1 MVARTDLDPQ
11 LELQLI
17 GNVMSQRD
25 KKSQK
30 AAFNILGP
38 MRGLIVFLLLLSG
51 IINILALTGSF
62 YMLQIYD
69 RALVSG
75 SIPTLIA
82 ISVLAIG
89 LYCFQGIFDIIRTQV
104 LVRVGARLDRRL
116 APVAHRVVVDMP
128 RLGYSTSEAL
138 ERGRDVDTIRGFLGS
153 QGPIAIFDL
162 PWMPVFLAFVYFL
175 HPTLG
180 ALTIGGAFVLA
191 ILAISTEL
199 RMRNWSHA
207 TTVATIERNA
217 IADSNARNAE
227 VLKAMGFASRA
238 VARFTKA
245 NDRHLELQTHTTD
258 ISGTFGAVSRV
269 LRMLLQSAILGLAAY
284 LTIRGEM
291 SAGAIIAAT
300 IASAR
305 AMAPIDM
312 AIGNAK
318 NMEAAR
324 AAWKRVRQ
332 TVEIMENQPRPMEL
346 PRPVAS
352 LKVEGATIAA
362 PTTGRILLSD
372 VTFEAMAGQAIGIIG
387 PSGGGKSTLAR
398 ALTGVWPPLRGSVR
412 LDDAELS
419 QWDDDARGAHV
430 GYLPQDVA
438 LLDATV
444 EENITRLAET
454 SDSTAIVEAARAASV
469 HEMIVRMPDGYG
481 TYLGPMG
488 TAISG
493 GQRQRLGLAR
503 ALYGNPFLV
512 VLDEPN
518 ANLDPEGEA
527 ALTAA
532 IEGIKQRG
540 GIAVV
545 IAHRPSALQACDLI
559 GVVQRGKLTAF
570 GPRDQI
576 LNPQSV
582 PKVETPAASAKDAP
596 KVGPAYSLRS
606 ADRIAAGGA
615 TS

>member
-1 MVARTDLDPQ
+1 M
-11 LELQLI
+11 
-17 GNVMSQRD
+17 GHRD
-25 KKSQK
+25 KKSK
-30 AAFNILGP
+30 IAVSNLLGP
-38 MRGLIVFLLLLSG
+38 VRGLVVFLMLLSG

-75 SIPTLIA
+75 SIATLVA
-82 ISVLAIG
+82 ISVLALG
-89 LYCFQGIFDIIRTQV
+89 LYCFQGIFDIIRTQI

-116 APVAHRVVVDMP
+116 APVAHKVVVDMP
-128 RLGYSTSEAL
+128 RLGYSPSEAL
-138 ERGRDVDTIRGFLGS
+138 ERGRDVDTVRGFLGS
-153 QGPIAIFDL
+153 QGPVAIFDL

-180 ALTIGGAFVLA
+180 ALTIAGAFVLA
-191 ILAISTEL
+191 TLAIATEL
-199 RMRNWSHA
+199 RARSASNA

-238 VARFTKA
+238 VARFAKA
-245 NDRHLELQTHTTD
+245 NERHLQLQTQTTD
-258 ISGTFGAVSRV
+258 ITGTFAAISRV
-269 LRMLLQSAILGLAAY
+269 LRMLLQSGILGLAAF
-284 LTIRGEM
+284 LTIRGEL

-305 AMAPIDM
+305 AMAPIDL

-332 TVEIMENQPRPMEL
+332 TVEIMENQPHPMQL
-346 PRPVAS
+346 PRPEAT

-362 PTTGRILLSD
+362 PTTGRVLLSD
-372 VTFEAMAGQAIGIIG
+372 VTFEAKAGQAIGIIG

-398 ALTGVWPPLRGSVR
+398 ALTGIWAPLRGSIR
-412 LDDAELS
+412 LDDADLS

-444 EENITRLAET
+444 EENITRLAEV
-454 SDSTAIVEAARAASV
+454 SDSTAVVAAARAALV
-469 HEMIVRMPDGYG
+469 HEMIVRMPDGYA
-481 TYLGPMG
+481 TYLGPLG
-488 TAISG
+488 TAMSG
-493 GQRQRLGLAR
+493 GQRQRIGLAR
-503 ALYGNPFLV
+503 ALYGDPFLV

-532 IEGIKQRG
+532 IEGVKRRG

-576 LNPQSV
+576 LNPQPV
-582 PKVETPAASAKDAP
+582 PATDKPAEPAREAP
-596 KVGPAYSLRS
+596 KRQKPYALQAS
-606 ADRIAAGGA
+606 DRMTAAGA
-615 TS
+615 SS